1 MKSYKTTPPSFQ
13 TVLKHPWLWIST
25 FFGCITPAPGTW
37 GSFAAWGVF
46 WLLDMWL
53 GRSFIWALA
62 LVLFVLGCVSV
73 GKSTAYLNKVDHGS
87 IVVDEV
93 VAVWVILL
101 LTPLGFWWQLSSV
114 IAFRFFD
121 IVKLPPASVLD
132 RGRQNGFT
140 VMLDD
145 IFAAV
150 YAILVIN
157 SMAWVAGFYGAASPM
172 WILR

>member
-1 MKSYKTTPPSFQ
+1 MTASS
-13 TVLKHPWLWIST
+13 
-25 FFGCITPAPGTW
+25 ANRPG
-37 GSFAAWGVF
+37 
-46 WLLDMWL
+46 
-53 GRSFIWALA
+53 
-62 LVLFVLGCVSV
+62 
-73 GKSTAYLNKVDHGS
+73 GS
-87 IVVDEV
+87 ILRRVRPF
-93 VAVWVILL
+93 WR
-101 LTPLGFWWQLSSV
+101 PLGFWWQLSSV

-157 SMAWVAGFYGAASPM
+157 SMAWVAGFYGAASPI

>member
-1 MKSYKTTPPSFQ
+1 M
-13 TVLKHPWLWIST
+13 
-25 FFGCITPAPGTW
+25 
-37 GSFAAWGVF
+37 
-46 WLLDMWL
+46 
-53 GRSFIWALA
+53 
-62 LVLFVLGCVSV
+62 LGCVSV
-73 GKSTAYLNKVDHGS
+73 GKSTVYLNKVDHGS
-87 IVVDEV
+87 IVVAEV
-93 VAVWVILL
+93 VAVWVVLL

>member
-1 MKSYKTTPPSFQ
+1 MGLYIF
-13 TVLKHPWLWIST
+13 WIRLHNA
-25 FFGCITPAPGTW
+25 GAGYLGLLCCVGR
-37 GSFAAWGVF
+37 V

-53 GRSFIWALA
+53 GRSFIWAAA

-73 GKSTAYLNKVDHGS
+73 GKSTPYLNKVDHGS

-93 VAVWVILL
+93 VAVWVVLL

-150 YAILVIN
+150 YAILVVN
-157 SMAWVAGFYGAASPM
+157 SMAWVAGFYGAASPI
-172 WILR
+172 WILQ

>member
-1 MKSYKTTPPSFQ
+1 MDLNIFRIRLHYAGAGD
-13 TVLKHPWLWIST
+13 LG
-25 FFGCITPAPGTW
+25 FFCGLGR
-37 GSFAAWGVF
+37 V

>member
-1 MKSYKTTPPSFQ
+1 MGLYIFWIRLHNAGAGYLGLLCCVGR
-13 TVLKHPWLWIST
+13 VLALRYVART
-25 FFGCITPAPGTW
+25 FLHL
-37 GSFAAWGVF
+37 AA
-46 WLLDMWL
+46 
-53 GRSFIWALA
+53 A

-73 GKSTAYLNKVDHGS
+73 GKSTPYLNKVDHGS

-93 VAVWVILL
+93 VAVWVVLL

-150 YAILVIN
+150 YAILVVN
-157 SMAWVAGFYGAASPM
+157 SMAWVAGFYGAASPI
-172 WILR
+172 WILQ

>member
-1 MKSYKTTPPSFQ
+1 MDLNIFGSAALRRRRGPG
-13 TVLKHPWLWIST
+13 
-25 FFGCITPAPGTW
+25 FFCGLGLL
-37 GSFAAWGVF
+37 FAFRHV
-46 WLLDMWL
+46 L

>member
-1 MKSYKTTPPSFQ
+1 MGDSASDA
-13 TVLKHPWLWIST
+13 
-25 FFGCITPAPGTW
+25 FG
-37 GSFAAWGVF
+37 FLVAA
-46 WLLDMWL
+46 LLRD
-53 GRSFIWALA
+53 RFS
-62 LVLFVLGCVSV
+62 
-73 GKSTAYLNKVDHGS
+73 
-87 IVVDEV
+87 
-93 VAVWVILL
+93 
-101 LTPLGFWWQLSSV
+101 
-114 IAFRFFD
+114 FFD

>member
-1 MKSYKTTPPSFQ
+1 MGGSASDA
-13 TVLKHPWLWIST
+13 
-25 FFGCITPAPGTW
+25 FG
-37 GSFAAWGVF
+37 FLVAA
-46 WLLDMWL
+46 LI
-53 GRSFIWALA
+53 R
-62 LVLFVLGCVSV
+62 
-73 GKSTAYLNKVDHGS
+73 N
-87 IVVDEV
+87 
-93 VAVWVILL
+93 
-101 LTPLGFWWQLSSV
+101 
-114 IAFRFFD
+114 FFD

-157 SMAWVAGFYGAASPM
+157 SMAWVAGFYGAASPI

>member
-1 MKSYKTTPPSFQ
+1 MALDLNILRIRLHYTGAGYLGLLCCVGR
-13 TVLKHPWLWIST
+13 VLALRYVART
-25 FFGCITPAPGTW
+25 FLHL
-37 GSFAAWGVF
+37 GSGV
-46 WLLDMWL
+46 
-53 GRSFIWALA
+53 SFI
-62 LVLFVLGCVSV
+62 C
-73 GKSTAYLNKVDHGS
+73 AYLNKVDHGS

-93 VAVWVILL
+93 VAVWVVLL

-150 YAILVIN
+150 YAILVVN
-157 SMAWVAGFYGAASPM
+157 SMAWVAGFYGAASPI
-172 WILR
+172 WILQ